1 MQGLGDLV
9 HQKSPMHACVG
20 SGDQVYSVR
29 LLLASQHALSIE
41 KLYFKHLG
49 PPVQPCVHVLVVEM
63 KAPFEL
69 SGLKIVGMGDCS
81 IPAKPCAH
89 LFVGSGDQDYS

>member
-1 MQGLGDLV
+1 
-9 HQKSPMHACVG
+9 MHACVG

-41 KLYFKHLG
+41 KLYCKHL
-49 PPVQPCVHVLVVEM
+49 VHPCVHVLVVEM

-81 IPAKPCAH
+81 VPAEPCAH
-89 LFVGSGDQDYS
+89 LFAGSGDQHYS